1 MKQRPDASMD
11 LLREV
16 RSQALD
22 QGYQEYHDRSPGSTK
37 RRPVGVAAVV
47 ILLVTGVLIG
57 IAWRSTAARAPLDA
71 RERRNLVA
79 HVQSAQ
85 AHESAQHAELARLRA
100 SMDAMKGASAS
111 PIGDETG
118 QDSAVIPLTGP
129 GVRIFLDD
137 ANAAPDDELGDADL
151 RKLVNALWQSGAEAV
166 AVNGHRIG
174 PRTAI
179 RSAGSAIT
187 VDYVSL
193 SRPYVIE
200 AIGSPQTIPAK
211 LTDTPGG
218 RWMTYLSDNSS
229 ITYTV
234 ATRDRV
240 SVPGSRVSVSHA
252 SPHR

>member
-1 MKQRPDASMD
+1 MD

-22 QGYQEYHDRSPGSTK
+22 PGYQRFHDRNPDSTK
-37 RRPVGVAAVV
+37 RRPVGVGAVV

-57 IAWRSTAARAPLDA
+57 MAWRSTAAREPLDA
-71 RERRNLVA
+71 RERKNLVA

-85 AHESAQHAELARLRA
+85 AHESAQQAELVRLRA
-100 SMDAMKGASAS
+100 SVNAMKGTAT
-111 PIGDETG
+111 PVDDQDG
-118 QDSAVIPLTGP
+118 QDSAVLALTGP
-129 GVRIFLDD
+129 GVRIVLDD
-137 ANAAPDDELGDADL
+137 TNAAPNGELGDADV

-166 AVNGHRIG
+166 AINGHRIG

-179 RSAGSAIT
+179 RTAGSAIT

-211 LTDTPGG
+211 LADTPGG
-218 RWMTYLSDNSS
+218 RWLTYLRDNASV
-229 ITYTV
+229 TYTV
-234 ATRDRV
+234 ATRDQI
-240 SVPGSRVSVSHA
+240 SVPGSKASVSHA
-252 SPHR
+252 SPRR

>member
-1 MKQRPDASMD
+1 MD

-22 QGYQEYHDRSPGSTK
+22 QGYQEYQDRHPASRK
-37 RRPVGVAAVV
+37 RRPIGVASVV

-71 RERRNLVA
+71 RERKNLVS

-85 AHESAQHAELARLRA
+85 AHESAQHGELAKLRA
-100 SMDAMKGASAS
+100 SVDAMKAAAST
-111 PIGDETG
+111 PIDDKAG
-118 QDSAVIPLTGP
+118 QDSAMIPMTGP
-129 GVRIFLDD
+129 GVKVVLNDTD
-137 ANAAPDDELGDADL
+137 AAPEDELGDADL

-166 AVNGHRIG
+166 AINGHRIG

-193 SRPYVIE
+193 SQPYIIE
-200 AIGSPQTIPAK
+200 VIGSPQTIPAK
-211 LTDTPGG
+211 LADTSGG
-218 RWMTYLSDNSS
+218 RWMAYLRDNSS

-234 ATRDRV
+234 ATMDRV
-240 SVPGSRVSVSHA
+240 SVPGSKASVSHA